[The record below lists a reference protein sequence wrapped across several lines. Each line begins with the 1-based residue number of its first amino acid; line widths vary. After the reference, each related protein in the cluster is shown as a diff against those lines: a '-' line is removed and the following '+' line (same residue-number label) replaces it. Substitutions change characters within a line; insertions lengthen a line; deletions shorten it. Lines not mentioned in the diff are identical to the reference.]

1 MMTPMADVNLTPGPW
16 LVCVATAHELRPLR
30 RLLMLRHDGRETAGR
45 VYAGQAGRHG
55 VVVLQTGIGPERA
68 YQAVRRGLDGRM
80 CQGVVSIGVS
90 GGLRDSLPSGSLV
103 IGDEWMHVGT
113 RVDGVRSEVA
123 RSVGPPADRRWRAA
137 ALQAAA
143 GCGVTAHQGE
153 LVTVDHVVGTV
164 EEKRALA
171 GRTTALAVD
180 MESAAVAEVAL
191 AAGLPVVAAR
201 VILDPLEE
209 ALPVSP
215 EEFLNPDGSSS
226 IWKSGLAV
234 AARPVRLPM
243 LWDVGRRST
252 HAMELLG
259 RWLWRFLDTDT
270 AADR

>member
-1 MMTPMADVNLTPGPW
+1 MPIRTSA
-16 LVCVATAHELRPLR
+16 LRTL
-30 RLLMLRHDGRETAGR
+30 GA
-45 VYAGQAGRHG
+45 YAN
-55 VVVLQTGIGPERA
+55 VF
-68 YQAVRRGLDGRM
+68 
-80 CQGVVSIGVS
+80 
-90 GGLRDSLPSGSLV
+90 
-103 IGDEWMHVGT
+103 
-113 RVDGVRSEVA
+113 
-123 RSVGPPADRRWRAA
+123 
-137 ALQAAA
+137 AL
-143 GCGVTAHQGE
+143 
-153 LVTVDHVVGTV
+153 
-164 EEKRALA
+164 
-171 GRTTALAVD
+171 
-180 MESAAVAEVAL
+180 ESFMDEVAL